1 MSNEELL
8 NNFYKTNNIEDL
20 TYLLKK
26 TKWKKVPYYYLAKI
40 KECLNNKKLV
50 QDVPNFKTNIANVI
64 IYLSLVLINPSTSI
78 LVYTLEMFLASTL
91 GKIIAFLKPDI
102 FMEKGEPGIIKSF
115 KYYYHLHKL
124 DLIIDIKK
132 GMNSLDYKLYK
143 NESEQFNREIYKK
156 EEKENKDTFQNILLI
171 DELNKCLEIDN
182 FNECLVRFKSILEN
196 VKNDKENLKQNI
208 VILVQYFVLII
219 EKYPSSNLI
228 ITLNSF
234 DDYFLLFLVQYLC
247 QITDY
252 EDLFVTSI
260 ISNNHQSLIK
270 FIEAL
275 MQTHLQDKNRENEM
289 QRQKKL

>member
-1 MSNEELL
+1 
-8 NNFYKTNNIEDL
+8 
-20 TYLLKK
+20 
-26 TKWKKVPYYYLAKI
+26 
-40 KECLNNKKLV
+40 
-50 QDVPNFKTNIANVI
+50 
-64 IYLSLVLINPSTSI
+64 
-78 LVYTLEMFLASTL
+78 
-91 GKIIAFLKPDI
+91 
-102 FMEKGEPGIIKSF
+102 
-115 KYYYHLHKL
+115 
-124 DLIIDIKK
+124 
-132 GMNSLDYKLYK
+132 MNSLDYKLYK

-196 VKNDKENLKQNI
+196 VKNDKENLRQNI
-208 VILVQYFVLII
+208 VILVQFFVLIM

-234 DDYFLLFLVQYLC
+234 DDYFLTFLVQYLC